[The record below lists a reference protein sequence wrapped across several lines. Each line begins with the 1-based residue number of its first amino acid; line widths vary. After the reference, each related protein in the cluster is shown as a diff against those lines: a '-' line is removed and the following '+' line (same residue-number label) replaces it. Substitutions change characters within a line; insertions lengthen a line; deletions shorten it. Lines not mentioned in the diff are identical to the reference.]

1 MGNAA
6 AAKKGSEQESVKEF
20 LAKAKEDFLKKWES
34 PAQPSQPTSA
44 CFKRVSQLQS
54 DQVLLVY
61 PGTGYGK
68 RGSRLTP
75 APTHTPIPPNHRPH
89 LLRANERSTNLPFGV
104 ILPGKER
111 FLVTCSVGCL
121 LEFFL

>member
-34 PAQPSQPTSA
+34 PAQPTSA
-44 CFKRVSQLQS
+44 CFKRVPQLQS

-61 PGTGYGK
+61 PGTG
-68 RGSRLTP
+68 S
-75 APTHTPIPPNHRPH
+75 PTHTPIPPNHRHH
-89 LLRANERSTNLPFGV
+89 LLRANERSANFPFVV

-111 FLVTCSVGCL
+111 FLVTCLVGCL
-121 LEFFL
+121 LEF